1 VDYGRVFSSELTPNF
16 LNYVALINCIS
27 PIPLESGF
35 NYCDLGCGNGVTPTV
50 LAAANPRGKFY
61 GIDFN
66 PIHIEKAQELAGA
79 GKVENVTFL
88 QKSFAELEDLSSLPE
103 FHFIAVH
110 AVYAWIS
117 PENRQH
123 LLNFIRRHLVPGG
136 LVYLDYNCLPGMAL
150 LAPINK
156 IMREYALAQPQPP
169 LEQVKAAVLFG
180 EQLLGADSAYVQ
192 SSPFLS
198 SQISGFKERPLN
210 ALAHEFLNENWTPS
224 YSIDVARHLATAEL
238 SYVGS
243 SIIVENYDELILT
256 EPSRRLLNSMPAG
269 EMRQLCKD
277 FLRNQSFRRDVYVK
291 QGQRLS
297 DEELLSHLEAML
309 FGLARPSEILPATV
323 KLPLGEVSLTGKETH
338 AILAALKEKPQTL
351 AQLAALPEL
360 STAGRLAAAAKV
372 QLLVA
377 CQQVLPFTGA
387 GDEAATRRLNQ
398 AIAARSLEANQLEV
412 LASPVAGT
420 GIYVHPSVLLVLHL
434 LEVGSWENLPELI
447 WEEYQKHGISLN
459 VGGKQV
465 IQGKTEAIATLRQEL
480 ESFIPRHRYYL
491 EYFRFTDSSF
501 FESEEKPL
509 TSVPP

>member
-1 VDYGRVFSSELTPNF
+1 MATATLKPPVNTSGGYTTEVDYGRVFSSELTPNF

-50 LAAANPRGKFY
+50 LAAANPQGKFY

-66 PIHIEKAQELAGA
+66 PIHIENAQELAVA
-79 GKVENVTFL
+79 GKVENVSFL
-88 QKSFAELEDLSSLPE
+88 HNSFAELEDLLLPE

-123 LLNFIRRHLVPGG
+123 LLNFIHRHLVPGG
-136 LVYLDYNCLPGMAL
+136 LVYLDYNCLPGMGI

-243 SIIVENYDELILT
+243 SIIVEN
-256 EPSRRLLNSMPAG
+256 
-269 EMRQLCKD
+269 
-277 FLRNQSFRRDVYVK
+277 
-291 QGQRLS
+291 
-297 DEELLSHLEAML
+297 
-309 FGLARPSEILPATV
+309 
-323 KLPLGEVSLTGKETH
+323 
-338 AILAALKEKPQTL
+338 
-351 AQLAALPEL
+351 
-360 STAGRLAAAAKV
+360 
-372 QLLVA
+372 
-377 CQQVLPFTGA
+377 

-398 AIAARSLEANQLEV
+398 AIAARSLKANQLEV

-434 LEVGSWENLPELI
+434 VAQGGWENLPERI
-447 WEEYQKHGISLN
+447 WEEYQKRGISLN

-491 EYFRFTDSSF
+491 EYFGFTDSSF

-509 TSVPP
+509 TSIPP